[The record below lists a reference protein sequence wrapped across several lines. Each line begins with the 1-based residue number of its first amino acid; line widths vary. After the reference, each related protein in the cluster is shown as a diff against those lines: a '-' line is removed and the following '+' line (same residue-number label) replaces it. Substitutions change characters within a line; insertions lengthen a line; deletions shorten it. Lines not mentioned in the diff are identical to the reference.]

1 MRRSLSSIIVITLA
15 LALGQPLFAQVGKP
29 YYADNAHTIQVPKRT
44 VLYPLSDYESES
56 VQKARYADTWSI
68 DHVNTMLLDKKV
80 RVSDNAELVVVG
92 FSKSEMFARD
102 FDFYIVEYN
111 GQLCYLPKN
120 SCPDNSL
127 IDSKNAEIVSYC
139 RSMQQ
144 EMIDLSEEFLYRV
157 TVKAQNAINELTS
170 LNDRKN
176 YLIDSTSTAQIQQKE
191 AKMTEEYEAWRA
203 NLNDIGLKASKIIAI
218 HSSELSSPNSAAGCD
233 YMLSYSNNSSK
244 TIKYLDWKGNAYNA
258 VNDIVSCDIRNT
270 TLLQGRETGPIEAH
284 QEGGGH
290 WENIIYNWSAKE
302 LRLTGITITYLDG
315 TKVSLTGKEISA
327 IMGAPF
333 MRLSLGQKALIKA
346 DVDFEVQR
354 KIRDLE
360 EVSKYLSNPENARY
374 TTVEALKE
382 EVEIFK
388 RIQKIGEE
396 SSSFRFK
403 NSIPSWDDAPE
414 SVKRLIVIF

>member
-1 MRRSLSSIIVITLA
+1 MKQYTVLVCVLSVIL
-15 LALGQPLFAQVGKP
+15 LGGKTAYAQVDKP
-29 YYADNAHTIQVPKRT
+29 YYTDDSHTLFVPKRT
-44 VLYPLSDYESES
+44 VLFPLSEYSAEKVQRERFANKWGSDY
-56 VQKARYADTWSI
+56 
-68 DHVNTMLLDKKV
+68 VNTLLFDKKV
-80 RVSDNAELVVVG
+80 RVSSDTNIPVIG
-92 FSKSEMFARD
+92 YTKSGVSVKD
-102 FDFYIVEYN
+102 YDYYIVEYN
-111 GQLCYLPKN
+111 GQLCYLPKD

-127 IDSKNAEIVSYC
+127 IDSKNAEIISYY

-144 EMIDLSEEFLYRV
+144 ELIDLSEEFLYRV

-191 AKMTEEYEAWRA
+191 AKMKEEYEAWRA

-290 WENIIYNWSAKE
+290 WETIIYNWSAKE

-315 TKVSLTGKEISA
+315 TKASLTGKEISA
-327 IMGAPF
+327 ITGAPF

-346 DVDFEVQR
+346 DVDFEIEKR
-354 KIRDLE
+354 IRALE
-360 EVSKYLSNPENARY
+360 EESKYLSTPENARY
-374 TTVEALKE
+374 TTVEDLKE
-382 EVEIFK
+382 EVGIFK
-388 RIQKIGEE
+388 RIDEIGKEMN
-396 SSSFRFK
+396 SYRYR
-403 NSIPSWDDAPE
+403 NSIPSWDDAPT
-414 SVKRLIVIF
+414 SVKRLIVIY